1 MFTYFV
7 FQTINCMPLCAVYMH
22 NTLYSEHGISE
33 RFYDI
38 SYAHRSFCY
47 TRFIHVVGVFLA
59 LLRCDEMLADTD
71 PIIMGKCVFFSHFY
85 RAKTAKTDPSVCA
98 QASIFVQKKIQ
109 THLYTHIGKNHNDSM
124 KFFPDQVAVVQM
136 YGFNF
141 KVVSS
146 MDRAFYL
153 SHWLANWHSYISGWW
168 WLISLISYRLRNKL
182 WVKSITSKR
191 DNFVSSAKLSCSKSK
206 KWILNI
212 KKHTNRT
219 VNPCI

>member
-1 MFTYFV
+1 MCV
-7 FQTINCMPLCAVYMH
+7 FLSLLSFENSKNGSIRLCASV
-22 NTLYSEHGISE
+22 
-33 RFYDI
+33 DI
-38 SYAHRSFCY
+38 C
-47 TRFIHVVGVFLA
+47 T
-59 LLRCDEMLADTD
+59 
-71 PIIMGKCVFFSHFY
+71 
-85 RAKTAKTDPSVCA
+85 
-98 QASIFVQKKIQ
+98 KKIQ

-182 WVKSITSKR
+182 WVKSITIKR